1 MFTVFCLSLC
11 ISPHRLNSTG
21 LHLLSRVW
29 WDCPHYFWQVLH
41 FFYSFAVPFSLF
53 GSLLTLP
60 VSEFSF
66 CLTKAAIF
74 YLYTSLSYLLPP
86 TQHVPWNFVII
97 CANLATP
104 PSLICHLSTLFW
116 INSSCPAWNGFWWQQ
131 RHSSNKAAHC
141 PRLLDNK

>member
-86 TQHVPWNFVII
+86 TQCPLKLCDHLCKSCHPPFSNLPFINII
-97 CANLATP
+97 LDQQ
-104 PSLICHLSTLFW
+104 LLSSMKW
-116 INSSCPAWNGFWWQQ
+116 ILMTAKTQQ
-131 RHSSNKAAHC
+131 Q
-141 PRLLDNK
+141 